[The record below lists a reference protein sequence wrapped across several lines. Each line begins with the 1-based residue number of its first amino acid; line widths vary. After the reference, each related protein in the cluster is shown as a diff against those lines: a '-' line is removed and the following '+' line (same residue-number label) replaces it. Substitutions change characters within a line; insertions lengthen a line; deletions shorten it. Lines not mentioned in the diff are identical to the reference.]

1 MGNEGMFPV
10 QGAGSI
16 VVVDNDPES
25 LRYVT
30 TLLAAEGFVVR
41 PVESCEGALV
51 FSEFHHPDLILL
63 DFRMARLG
71 GFQVCRQIQACAEWQ
86 NIPIVFMSEVVDT
99 GAWEEGLRAGASDFI
114 AKPFQR
120 EELLVRVRT
129 CVEVSRLRA
138 AQARLAEGQIAERR
152 SNHTTLETHLEKALR
167 SAACLRTSHKRLHE
181 LARNVP
187 AGIWMIGPDGRLLF
201 HNKRRYGRRA
211 VARMGDAWAA
221 MADPEDL
228 ESVRAKY
235 AAALDRQC
243 SFHIQCRIGG
253 AHGSTRWVLHSGIPR
268 FVNGAF
274 VGHLGATIDITGFKW
289 GYEQKLA
296 AEKMES
302 LGAFSAGIAHDLNN
316 LTGVI
321 FAASDLALSDLP
333 PDSAARAHLER
344 INAAAVRASEI
355 VKLLRSYAGEVDAP
369 IDPMDLSLVVAEML
383 ELVKGTMPSRIVLD
397 VSLASALPEIRGN
410 VTQIRQVILN
420 LLVNAFESLDPHG
433 GSVRVATDCVSF
445 NRQRSKHGL
454 DEGDYCRLVISDT
467 GCGVAGKAQAR
478 IFDPFYS
485 TKSIGRGLG
494 LALVHGV
501 VTSMGGSVRMGTTPG
516 GGTSFE
522 VLFPRSLHDLPLAR
536 HAAVFSKIP

>member
-1 MGNEGMFPV
+1 V
-10 QGAGSI
+10 ADAGARK
-16 VVVDNDPES
+16 E
-25 LRYVT
+25 
-30 TLLAAEGFVVR
+30 
-41 PVESCEGALV
+41 ALK
-51 FSEFHHPDLILL
+51 
-63 DFRMARLG
+63 
-71 GFQVCRQIQACAEWQ
+71 
-86 NIPIVFMSEVVDT
+86 
-99 GAWEEGLRAGASDFI
+99 AGASDFI
-114 AKPFQR
+114 AKPFQY

-129 CVEVSRLRA
+129 CVELSRLRT
-138 AQARLAEGQIAERR
+138 AQARPAEEEQIGERR
-152 SNHTTLETHLEKALR
+152 ANHAALETQLEKALS

-181 LARNVP
+181 LVRNVP

-201 HNKRRYGRRA
+201 HNKRRYGHHA
-211 VARMGDAWAA
+211 VARTRDAWAA

-243 SFHIQCRIGG
+243 SFHIQCRIRG
-253 AHGSTRWVLHSGIPR
+253 AHGSTRWVLHSAIPR

-274 VGHLGATIDITGFKW
+274 AGHLGATIDITGFKW

-383 ELVKGTMPSRIVLD
+383 ELVKAFSNCIGCELGLGSSRD
-397 VSLASALPEIRGN
+397 S
-410 VTQIRQVILN
+410 
-420 LLVNAFESLDPHG
+420 
-433 GSVRVATDCVSF
+433 
-445 NRQRSKHGL
+445 RQRDADPAGHSEPPSECFRISRSAWG
-454 DEGDYCRLVISDT
+454 ERAGGDRLCFFQPATIE
-467 GCGVAGKAQAR
+467 AWA
-478 IFDPFYS
+478 
-485 TKSIGRGLG
+485 
-494 LALVHGV
+494 
-501 VTSMGGSVRMGTTPG
+501 
-516 GGTSFE
+516 
-522 VLFPRSLHDLPLAR
+522 
-536 HAAVFSKIP
+536 